1 MIVKL
6 NHEILNKYRR
16 QVNNHIFIL
25 FLAISLMFLSCSKNS
40 EVNEMQQNLESAG
53 ETEKYNVYI
62 MSTNGGGNI
71 IISSQ
76 GDRFFWNTQT
86 SAWTIW
92 NYAQG
97 SQGVVSESDLNQ
109 VFEINSKAGT
119 LKDDNYIGKFAGAFN
134 PGTKLNINITVDEGF
149 SFKGWT
155 GYKCIKCYWVMTPFA
170 SNESSMELTVD
181 KFIFLTANFEK
192 IP

>member
-1 MIVKL
+1 
-6 NHEILNKYRR
+6 
-16 QVNNHIFIL
+16 
-25 FLAISLMFLSCSKNS
+25 
-40 EVNEMQQNLESAG
+40 
-53 ETEKYNVYI
+53 

-86 SAWTIW
+86 SGWTIW

-134 PGTKLNINITVDEGF
+134 PGKKLSICVIVIVGF
-149 SFKGWT
+149 
-155 GYKCIKCYWVMTPFA
+155 C
-170 SNESSMELTVD
+170 
-181 KFIFLTANFEK
+181 FIG
-192 IP
+192 

>member
-1 MIVKL
+1 MIVNT

-16 QVNNHIFIL
+16 QSNNDIIKL

-40 EVNEMQQNLESAG
+40 VVNEMQQNLESAG

-86 SAWTIW
+86 SGWTIW

-134 PGTKLNINITVDEGF
+134 PGTKLNINITVNEGF

-170 SNESSMELTVD
+170 SKESSMELTVD

>member
-62 MSTNGGGNI
+62 MSTNGGGKV
-71 IISSQ
+71 SDAFSA
-76 GDRFFWNTQT
+76 RSLSLCKRT
-86 SAWTIW
+86 S
-92 NYAQG
+92 
-97 SQGVVSESDLNQ
+97 LR
-109 VFEINSKAGT
+109 
-119 LKDDNYIGKFAGAFN
+119 
-134 PGTKLNINITVDEGF
+134 
-149 SFKGWT
+149 
-155 GYKCIKCYWVMTPFA
+155 
-170 SNESSMELTVD
+170 
-181 KFIFLTANFEK
+181 
-192 IP
+192 

>member
-1 MIVKL
+1 MIVKP
-6 NHEILNKYRR
+6 NHEILHKFRR
-16 QVNNHIFIL
+16 HVNNDIIKL
-25 FLAISLMFLSCSKNS
+25 FLVISLMFLSCSKNS
-40 EVNEMQQNLESAG
+40 VVNEMQQNLESAG

-76 GDRFFWNTQT
+76 GDRFFWDTT
-86 SAWTIW
+86 KTGWMIW

-119 LKDDNYIGKFAGAFN
+119 LKDDNYIGKFAGPYPYFTSN
-134 PGTKLNINITVDEGF
+134 GDLVD
-149 SFKGWT
+149 
-155 GYKCIKCYWVMTPFA
+155 
-170 SNESSMELTVD
+170 
-181 KFIFLTANFEK
+181 
-192 IP
+192 

>member
-1 MIVKL
+1 MLVKL
-6 NHEILNKYRR
+6 NHEIFHKYQRKL
-16 QVNNHIFIL
+16 NNHIFRL
-25 FLAISLMFLSCSKNS
+25 FLAISLIFLSCSKNS
-40 EVNEMQQNLESAG
+40 VGNEMQQNIELAG
-53 ETEKYNVYI
+53 ETEKYDVYI
-62 MSTNGGGNI
+62 MSSNGGGNI

-76 GDRFFWNTQT
+76 GDRFFWNTTT
-86 SAWTIW
+86 SDWMIW

-119 LKDDNYIGKFAGAFN
+119 LTDDNYIGKFAGAYDT
-134 PGTKLNINITVDEGF
+134 GTKLNINITVNEGF

-155 GYKCIKCYWVMTPFA
+155 GYKCIKCYWVMTPFS

>member
-1 MIVKL
+1 MIVNP

-16 QVNNHIFIL
+16 QSNNYILKL

-40 EVNEMQQNLESAG
+40 VVNEMQQNLESAG

-71 IISSQ
+71 TISSEE
-76 GDRFFWNTQT
+76 
-86 SAWTIW
+86 
-92 NYAQG
+92 
-97 SQGVVSESDLNQ
+97 GVVSESNLNQ
-109 VFEINSKAGT
+109 VREINSKAGT
-119 LKDDNYIGKFAGAFN
+119 LISDNYIGKFAGAYN
-134 PGTKLNINITVDEGF
+134 KGVILNFNITTNEGF
-149 SFKGWT
+149 SFTGWT

-170 SNESSMELTVD
+170 SNESSIELVVD